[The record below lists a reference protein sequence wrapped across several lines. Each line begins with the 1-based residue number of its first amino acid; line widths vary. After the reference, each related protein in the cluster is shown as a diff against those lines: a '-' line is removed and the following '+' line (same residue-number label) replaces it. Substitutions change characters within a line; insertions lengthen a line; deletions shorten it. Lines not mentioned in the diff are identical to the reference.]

1 MRAHKKI
8 ISVIF
13 LVAVLLFIVLITQ
26 SSNSYLS
33 TLEKNWDI
41 VIPQKSEIL
50 YETEEKANIFGD
62 GCRYHILECNIK
74 NVSTDRS
81 FKPYAEISSENASE
95 ITGILDSLG
104 VPNEK
109 RPKSID
115 LYYNAVS
122 GKGTASD
129 KLYLLADSDNHIL
142 YAIESLY

>member
-1 MRAHKKI
+1 MNLLL
-8 ISVIF
+8 VIGQTQCLQAVRRIRERKGGGEDF
-13 LVAVLLFIVLITQ
+13 LSQ
-26 SSNSYLS
+26 
-33 TLEKNWDI
+33 
-41 VIPQKSEIL
+41 IL

-142 YAIESLY
+142 YVIESFY